1 MLGGFLPKGQASFG
15 LQTQDT
21 SLFNHMKGTH
31 SIGSRDEDGY
41 VSTSSSESVAAV
53 FVLGKPSAYVYKIH
67 VTPNLIDTVGTL
79 GKYSEFDEESEW
91 AALGGIKYEQ
101 IVSWRPLNG
110 RKLGTTTKNKD
121 YDKAKYGLAVNGG
134 VQYQLAGFPPNHEA
148 WDEEPWK
155 DHKPSKR
162 HIGKRPGSV
171 LIS

>member
-1 MLGGFLPKGQASFG
+1 MLGGFLPKGQTSFG

-21 SLFNHMKGTH
+21 SLFNHMKDTQ

-53 FVLGKPSAYVYKIH
+53 FMYGKPSAYVYKIH
-67 VTPNLIDTVGTL
+67 VTPNLIDTVG
-79 GKYSEFDEESEW
+79 
-91 AALGGIKYEQ
+91 GIKYEQ

-110 RKLGTTTKNKD
+110 RKLGTSTKNKN

-148 WDEEPWK
+148 WGEEPWK
-155 DHKPSKR
+155 SHKPSKR
-162 HIGKRPGSV
+162 NIGKKPGSV